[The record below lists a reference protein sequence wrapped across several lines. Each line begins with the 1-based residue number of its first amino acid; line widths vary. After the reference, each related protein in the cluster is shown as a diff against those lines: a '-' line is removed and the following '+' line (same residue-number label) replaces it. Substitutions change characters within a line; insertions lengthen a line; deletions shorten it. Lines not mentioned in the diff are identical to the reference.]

1 LKPSTPRRRLS
12 LGPSLVF
19 ALVIAALAPALTAS
33 WLLSV
38 NSSKAIETLAE
49 NAMSQ
54 AAHRVD
60 VGALAHLGES
70 HTVVNALVPPF
81 NATGTEGER
90 TRKWIKDTA
99 SFETMAYALTQ
110 QSVNVPYIY
119 IGSADGSFF
128 GLEKEEQGF
137 VVRQIRPGDTGRT
150 HHLIIQPGDRSQL
163 LKTEATVYDPRKR
176 PWYQLAAS
184 TGKRVFTD
192 VYRSAVKNQFDL
204 TLAQPIYDASGKTLL
219 GVLAVDMSLARLTEL
234 IRSTKV
240 SDNAVTYL
248 VDGQGRMVASS
259 TNEEL
264 SVLVNDKYQRITPM
278 QSGEPLV
285 RDSFSQLSAQYT
297 AQAKHTGGMLRLR
310 SQESW
315 WQRIGLE
322 ESHRLMALQRPFGG
336 KYQLDWQ
343 LIVVAPESDFTST
356 VDKARRLASLMIA
369 SLIALSALIAFG
381 VARGLS
387 RQFRQ
392 LNESALALG
401 AGQLPEVQES
411 APFREVHTLSQVMHD
426 SAMKLQRSSTEIAH
440 KNQAL
445 QDAAQLL
452 EERVTLRTSE
462 LATSREE
469 ALAAVKAKA
478 GFLAVMSHEIRTPL
492 HGVVGMSELL
502 KESSLDATQQELL
515 EVLKLS
521 SDQLLAV
528 VDDIL
533 DFSKIEAGHL
543 RLEQKP
549 LDIRATI
556 GEAADIIRVKA
567 KEKNLPLTLQV
578 APDVPQAMIG
588 DEVRLRQVLLNLLSN
603 AIKFTEHG
611 EVTLRVWFDGDH
623 QPHQL
628 WFSVTDTG
636 SGISQ
641 AHLPE
646 LFQPFAQGDT
656 STARVHGGTGLGLM
670 ICKHI
675 VEQME
680 GQISVESAPWA
691 GSTFRFSVRYMPA
704 ALADVTPTHTA
715 VLPREPR
722 AQRILVVDD
731 NPVNLKV
738 ASAMLARLGYP
749 HDSAANGA
757 LAMEAIAQAASE
769 GKRYSVVLLDS
780 HMPVMDGRA
789 TAIAIRNQL
798 HDASPVLIGV
808 SASTLGEDQQRCL
821 DAGMSD
827 YLPKPLELE
836 RLATAL
842 KHWCAQTPT
851 AIAPSALTTSG
862 PPAPDAHWIS
872 TERWSELDECDDATS
887 TLRREM
893 VNDFLGSLSGH
904 CDAIETAAK
913 QGGGTTLF
921 EHSHALKGSAENLGA
936 YRLGEVCSALEQAA
950 KAGESKADEKI
961 TELHAAAE
969 STRKALQTYLAAF
982 N

>member
-1 LKPSTPRRRLS
+1 MSQRHRLS
-12 LGPSLVF
+12 LGPSLIF
-19 ALVIAALAPALTAS
+19 ALVIAALAPALIAS

-81 NATGTEGER
+81 NTTGAEGER
-90 TRKWIKDTA
+90 TRRWITDSA
-99 SFETMAYALTQ
+99 AFEAMAYALTQ
-110 QSVNVPYIY
+110 QSANVPYLY
-119 IGSADGSFF
+119 MGAADGSFF
-128 GLEKEEQGF
+128 GMEKEDQGF
-137 VVRQIRPGDTGRT
+137 VVRQIRPGDPGRT
-150 HHLIIQPGDRSQL
+150 HHLIAQPGDRSQL
-163 LKTEATVYDPRKR
+163 TKTETTVYDPRKR
-176 PWYQLAAS
+176 PWYQLAAN

-192 VYRSAVKNQFDL
+192 VYRSAVKDQFDL
-204 TLAQPIYDASGKTLL
+204 TLAQPIYDAEGTSLL
-219 GVLAVDMSLARLTEL
+219 GVIAVDMSLARLTEL
-234 IRSTKV
+234 IRSTGV
-240 SDNAVTYL
+240 SDNSVTYL

-259 TNEEL
+259 TDEAL
-264 SVLVNDKYQRITPM
+264 SVVANGKHQRITPM
-278 QSGEPLV
+278 QSQESLV
-285 RDSFSQLSAQYT
+285 RDSFAQLSIQNNGQT
-297 AQAKHTGGMLRLR
+297 KRSGTTLRLR
-310 SQESW
+310 TELSGL
-315 WQRIGLE
+315 QRLGLE
-322 ESHRLMALQRPFGG
+322 ASGRLMALQRPFGG

-343 LIVVAPESDFTST
+343 LIVVAPESDFTAH
-356 VDKARRLASLMIA
+356 VDSARRLALLTIT
-369 SLIALSALIAFG
+369 SLIALSALIAFV

-392 LNESALALG
+392 LNASALALG
-401 AGQLPEVQES
+401 SGQLPIVQES
-411 APFREVHTLSQVMHD
+411 APFQEVHTLSQVMHD
-426 SAMKLQRSSTEIAH
+426 SAVKLQRSGAEIAQ

-445 QDAAQLL
+445 QEAAQLL
-452 EERVTLRTSE
+452 EERVALRTSQ
-462 LATSREE
+462 LAASQEE

-502 KESSLDATQQELL
+502 NESSLDASQQELL
-515 EVLKLS
+515 AVLKLS

-543 RLEQKP
+543 KLDHRP
-549 LDIRATI
+549 LAIRATI

-578 APDVPQAMIG
+578 APDVPLAMVG

-603 AIKFTEHG
+603 AIKFTEQG
-611 EVTLRVWFDGDH
+611 EITLRVWFDAQH
-623 QPHQL
+623 EPAL
-628 WFSVTDTG
+628 LCFSVTDTG

-641 AHLPE
+641 TQLPN

-680 GQISVESAPWA
+680 GQISVESAPGA
-691 GSTFRFSVRYMPA
+691 GSTFRFGVRYRPA
-704 ALADVTPTHTA
+704 QLVDVAPVPA
-715 VLPREPR
+715 VRLPRE
-722 AQRILVVDD
+722 AQEDRVLVVDD

-738 ASAMLARLGYP
+738 ASAMLSRLGYP
-749 HDSAANGA
+749 HDTAANGVLA
-757 LAMEAIAQAASE
+757 LEAVRSAIAEAR
-769 GKRYSVVLLDS
+769 RYSVVLLDS

-789 TAIAIRNQL
+789 TAVAIAAEL
-798 HDASPVLIGV
+798 GLAAPVMIGI
-808 SASTLGEDQQRCL
+808 SASTLGEDRQRCL

-836 RLATAL
+836 RLANTLKRWCEKKTGFAAAPASPTTAL
-842 KHWCAQTPT
+842 T
-851 AIAPSALTTSG
+851 
-862 PPAPDAHWIS
+862 PAPDGQWINS
-872 TERWSELDECDDATS
+872 ERWAELGECDDGND

-893 VNDFLGSLSGH
+893 VSDFLGSLDGH
-904 CDAIETAAK
+904 CKAIETAMATPS
-913 QGGGTTLF
+913 QATLF
-921 EHSHALKGSAENLGA
+921 EKAHALKGSAENLGA
-936 YRLGEVCSALEQAA
+936 FRLGEVCAVLEQAA
-950 KAGESKADEKI
+950 KERPQGLGTLAA
-961 TELHAAAE
+961 LNAAAGA
-969 STRKALQTYLAAF
+969 TRNALEAYLAALP
-982 N
+982 